1 MLQMLCEHPSWET
14 TDLSGVRCVAYGGSP
29 VLERVAK
36 TWLARGIQVLQG
48 YGMTEAS
55 PGVFM
60 AVRHGSLERP
70 VSVGVPHFFTD
81 TALLT
86 DDDRI
91 ISGPGQGE
99 LLVRGPNVFSRYWNR
114 PAETQDA
121 FHEGWF
127 RSGDI
132 VRVDPDGWAYVAGR
146 VKDLIIS
153 GGENIHPAEVEAA
166 IAEID
171 AVESCGVVGVPDD
184 RWGEV
189 GAAFIVVRE
198 GADLTAGDVRAHL
211 DGQLARYK
219 IPKLIEFVADLPR
232 NASGK
237 LLRQPL
243 REQARNLTTP

>member
-1 MLQMLCEHPSWET
+1 
-14 TDLSGVRCVAYGGSP
+14 LSSVRCVAYGGSP

-114 PAETQDA
+114 PAETP
-121 FHEGWF
+121 
-127 RSGDI
+127 SMK
-132 VRVDPDGWAYVAGR
+132 AG
-146 VKDLIIS
+146 S
-153 GGENIHPAEVEAA
+153 
-166 IAEID
+166 
-171 AVESCGVVGVPDD
+171 
-184 RWGEV
+184 
-189 GAAFIVVRE
+189 GAATSCASTR
-198 GADLTAGDVRAHL
+198 TAGPTSPAGSR
-211 DGQLARYK
+211 
-219 IPKLIEFVADLPR
+219 
-232 NASGK
+232 
-237 LLRQPL
+237 
-243 REQARNLTTP
+243 T